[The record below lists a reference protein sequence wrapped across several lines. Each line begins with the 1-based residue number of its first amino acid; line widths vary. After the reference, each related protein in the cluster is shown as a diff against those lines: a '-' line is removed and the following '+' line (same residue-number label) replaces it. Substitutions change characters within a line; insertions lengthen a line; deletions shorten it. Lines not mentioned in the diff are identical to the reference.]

1 VVVINQVSSRK
12 FESLSN
18 KLESYIDNN
27 KTGGVIG
34 LVYQDNRIVFC
45 EKFGWQD
52 KEKQISM
59 EFNSIFRIFSMTKP
73 IISTAVLLLLDEDKI
88 QLEDP
93 ISKYLPEFT
102 NMKILQKYEKSS
114 QTTKET
120 VTEITILHLLTHI
133 SGLSY
138 GFFPGVPIDKL
149 YGETFGY
156 EDENRIRSVLETML
170 DAPTLKEFSE
180 KLASLPL
187 AFESGTRWWYGFNFD
202 ILGYII
208 EKISGIPLDVF
219 LKERIFSKLGMNDT
233 DFYVPVSKQD
243 RLCKAYTIEDS
254 ELVEVPGPT
263 KTGFNQKPTLLSGGA
278 GLVSTV
284 EDYLKFCI
292 LLLDEGTYNGKQ
304 VLSPSS
310 VELLRS
316 NHLPDGKSMLDT
328 YFVKLEDPELI
339 KKNEGL
345 GSGLGVSV
353 KIGANSS
360 PSNLGEY
367 GWVGAFN
374 TIFRID
380 PKNNLIWIILTQY
393 CPEDNFWIKAIDE
406 LDLAPLVYQGIE

>member
-1 VVVINQVSSRK
+1 
-12 FESLSN
+12 
-18 KLESYIDNN
+18 
-27 KTGGVIG
+27 
-34 LVYQDNRIVFC
+34 FC
-45 EKFGWQD
+45 DKFGWQD
-52 KEKQISM
+52 KEEQISM
-59 EFNSIFRIFSMTKP
+59 EFDSIFRIFSMTKP
-73 IISTAVLLLLDEDKI
+73 IISVAVLLLLDEGKI

-102 NMKILQKYEKSS
+102 SMKILQRDENG
-114 QTTKET
+114 QNTMETTT
-120 VTEITILHLLTHI
+120 NITILHLLTHI

-149 YGETFGY
+149 YGETFSY

-187 AFESGTRWWYGFNFD
+187 TFEPGTKWWYGFNFD
-202 ILGYII
+202 ILGYLI
-208 EKISGIPLDVF
+208 EKISGRALDYF

-233 DFYVPVSKQD
+233 DFYVPDSKQD

-254 ELVEVPGPT
+254 ELVEVTGPT

-278 GLVSTV
+278 GLVSTI
-284 EDYLKFCI
+284 EDYLKFCL
-292 LLLDEGTYNGKQ
+292 LLLDEGTYNREQ
-304 VLSPSS
+304 ILSQKA
-310 VELLRS
+310 VELMRS
-316 NHLPDGKSMLDT
+316 NYLPHGKSMLDT

-339 KKNEGL
+339 KKYEGM

-353 KIGANSS
+353 KIGQNALPSS
-360 PSNLGEY
+360 LGEY

-380 PKNNLIWIILTQY
+380 PKKNLIWIILTQY

-406 LDLAPLVYQGIE
+406 FDISPLIYQGIE